1 MATRFVSDR
10 NIRFTIFEFLD
21 VTELTRFPYYQSHSK
36 KTFEMIIDAAMT
48 LSKNLLHPIFEEMD
62 RKPPELV
69 DNQVRVHPKVK
80 KIMKEAGDGGW
91 ISSTFP
97 YDLDG
102 EQLPWSISGI
112 CMHIFNAANY
122 SASVY
127 PDLTRGAANLIASF
141 GSDSQKKTFMPWLL
155 NGTWQ
160 GTMALTEPEAGSGL
174 ADITTTAYPREDGTY
189 SIKGQK
195 VFISAGDHDG
205 VDNVVHLM
213 LAKIQGAPAGV
224 KGISLFIVPKKR
236 FDADGGLEPN
246 DVAVSQIFHKMGYR
260 GCPITHLVMGEKD
273 DCVGYLVG
281 EPHKGLFYMF
291 QMMNESRLGV
301 GLAAASIATAA
312 YHAALEYTRGRRQ
325 GRRPD
330 QKDPATPMV
339 PIIEHADVKRM
350 LLFQRAVSEGS
361 VALIMQCYKYAD
373 LMVADPDNRETY
385 HLLLE
390 MLTPV
395 AKSYPSEMACQAVS
409 MGLQCLGGYGYC
421 DDFPLEQHYRDTRI
435 HPIHEGTTTIQ
446 GMDILGRK
454 VVMAKGKAF
463 QLFVEEVGRTIDRAS
478 NMEAL
483 NPMGADLKSA
493 VAALETVTRA
503 LAEKAKTKGTEAYLA
518 DATLYLEMFSHV
530 ALGWIW
536 LAQALTAAR
545 ALTGNLS
552 ESEINFYQGKV
563 YTCRYFFAYE
573 LPKNLGLAKRLMD
586 ADMVTVEM
594 KPGFFTD

>member
-1 MATRFVSDR
+1 MATRFVSER
-10 NIRFTIFEFLD
+10 NIRFTLFEFLD
-21 VTELTRFPYYQSHSK
+21 VTDLTRFPYYQSHAK
-36 KTFEMIIDAAMT
+36 KTFDMIIDAAMK

-62 RKPPELV
+62 RHPPELV
-69 DNQVRVHPKVK
+69 DGHVRVHPQVK

-91 ISSTFP
+91 IASIFP

-102 EQLPWSISGI
+102 EQLPWSIAGM

-127 PDLTRGAANLIASF
+127 PDLTKGAANLIASF
-141 GSDSQKKTFMPWLL
+141 GSDQQKKTYMPRLL
-155 NGTWQ
+155 NGEWQ

-174 ADITTTAYPREDGTY
+174 ADITTMACPQDDGTY

-205 VDNVVHLM
+205 VDNVIHLM

-236 FDADGGLEPN
+236 IRPDGGLESN
-246 DVAVSQIFHKMGYR
+246 DVTVSQIFHKMGYR
-260 GCPITHLVMGEKD
+260 GCPITQLVMGEKN
-273 DCVGYLVG
+273 DCVGFLVG
-281 EPHKGLFYMF
+281 EPNKGLFYMF

-312 YHAALEYTRGRRQ
+312 YHASLAYTRQRRQ

-330 QKDPATPMV
+330 QKDPETPMI

-350 LLFQRAVSEGS
+350 LLFQRAVTEGS

-373 LMVADPDNRETY
+373 LMIADPENRETY

-395 AKSYPSEMACQAVS
+395 AKTYPSEMACQAVS

-421 DDFPLEQHYRDTRI
+421 DDFSLEQHYRDTRI

-454 VVMAKGKAF
+454 VIMAKGKAF
-463 QLFVEEVGRTIDRAS
+463 GLFTEEVTRTIGEAS
-478 NMEAL
+478 EIDGL
-483 NPMGADLKSA
+483 NRMAQDLDD
-493 VAALETVTRA
+493 A
-503 LAEKAKTKGTEAYLA
+503 LAELKRVTLGLTERAKTKGAEIFLA

-536 LAQALTAAR
+536 LAQALIAEG
-545 ALTGNLS
+545 ALAKTLS
-552 ESEINFYQGKV
+552 DSETNFYQGKLF
-563 YTCRYFFAYE
+563 TCRYFFSYE

-586 ADMVTVEM
+586 SDMVTVKM